1 MQFRELKLKLTALL
15 LLGLACSVLNA
26 QTNIPPKDITPEDN
40 KYAALATT
48 LKANGMDFDH
58 IFQAMCKTALTNAT
72 TNPRLR
78 LDDEVRAMFG
88 GMWKWALNGGSPEFQ
103 GQNDKALHFLG
114 GGAFEGYFDV
124 GRSAAV
130 IKEELDRQNL
140 DNFFDMD
147 DMAATMMGA
156 RWVDLATSENTN
168 QARAWVE
175 LWASGK
181 STLSRSLPKLHWGH
195 MEPGS
200 NAPPEKIK
208 AVLADINAAMIPPEV
223 PK

>member
-1 MQFRELKLKLTALL
+1 MRFQKLKRKLAALL
-15 LLGLACSVLNA
+15 AFGLSWTTLNA
-26 QTNIPPKDITPEDN
+26 QTNVPPRDIVPVDY

-48 LKANGMDFDH
+48 MKAKGMDFEH
-58 IFQAMCKTALTNAT
+58 IFQSLCKTALTNAA
-72 TNPRLR
+72 TNPRVR

-130 IKEELDRQNL
+130 IKEELDRQNP

-156 RWVDLATSENTN
+156 RWVDLATSGNTN
-168 QARAWVE
+168 QAHAWVE

-200 NAPPEKIK
+200 DAPPEKIK
-208 AVLADINAAMIPPEV
+208 AVLADVTAAMVPPEV